1 MVTKKEI
8 IDIIFN
14 CIEELNQ
21 QNDSKIQKDINTK
34 LFGSESD
41 LDSLGLVNIITSIE
55 DNIEELTGKYIPFAD
70 ERAFSLEKSPFK
82 TVGTFANYIEKLVN
96 DCCKINTAS
105 DANHRYQ

>member
-41 LDSLGLVNIITSIE
+41 LDSLGLVNLITSIE

-96 DCCKINTAS
+96 D
-105 DANHRYQ
+105 